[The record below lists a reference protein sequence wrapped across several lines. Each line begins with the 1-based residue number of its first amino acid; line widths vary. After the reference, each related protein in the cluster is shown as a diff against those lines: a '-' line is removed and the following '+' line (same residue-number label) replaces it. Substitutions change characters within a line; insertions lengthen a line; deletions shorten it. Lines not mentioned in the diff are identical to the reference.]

1 MKLLTALSLI
11 LSIPFISFSADKPN
25 IVLFYVDDFGVND
38 LSCNGSTFYETPNM
52 DQLAAD
58 GMNFKNAYTA
68 FPRCLPARQA
78 LLTGKYPSRFDNQP
92 YPKQHLP
99 FEEITFGEALKSAG
113 YKTAYIGKW
122 HLGHKD
128 QHPGTQGF
136 DHLVHTGH
144 AGATKDFFFP
154 FPTEGNVILENPV
167 LGKEGDYLTDL
178 LRDEACKFIEAKKD
192 SHFLLVMAH
201 YAVHTPLQGKPALV
215 EKYRKKLKSMGLS
228 EGGGPDDSDMKDFR
242 TASYKTVQNN
252 PHYAAMIETVDASL
266 GKIMQTLE
274 AQGIADNTII
284 ILSADHG
291 GLSSRSINSNR
302 PLATTNLPYKQGK
315 GWVYEG
321 GIRVPMIVKW
331 PGQVKA
337 GSISSVQTLGTDHF
351 PSMLEMAGLPLLPK
365 QHLDGVSYLK
375 ALEGNDYQR
384 PGMFWYSHTARP
396 YSTGDTRGMAYTEG
410 KYKIHKWFTEGLVE
424 LYDLENDPGEL
435 HDLSKEMPEKTKEL
449 LAKMQKIEKSIG
461 DLREKG
467 KKSTERQSAK
477 KSKGSSKKTTPK
489 KH

>member
-1 MKLLTALSLI
+1 MSVIKYFIFSLSL
-11 LSIPFISFSADKPN
+11 FITSSLIANDKPN
-25 IVLFYVDDFGVND
+25 IILFYVDDFGVND
-38 LSCNGSTFYETPNM
+38 LSCNGSTFYETPHM

-113 YKTAYIGKW
+113 YNTAYIGKW

-167 LGKEGDYLTDL
+167 IGKEGDYLTDL
-178 LRDEACKFIEAKKD
+178 LRDEACKFIEQKKD
-192 SHFLLVMAH
+192 QPFLLVMAH

-215 EKYRKKLKSMGLS
+215 EKYRKKLKTMGLT
-228 EGGGPDDSDMKDFR
+228 EGGGPNDTDMKDFR
-242 TASYKTVQNN
+242 TASYKTEQNN
-252 PHYAAMIETVDASL
+252 PHYAAMIETVDDSL
-266 GKIMQTLE
+266 GKIVKTLE
-274 AQGIADNTII
+274 EQGIADNTII

-291 GLSSRSINSNR
+291 GLSSRSIDNKR

-315 GWVYEG
+315 GWVYDG

-331 PGQVKA
+331 PSTIKA
-337 GSISSVQTLGTDHF
+337 GSVSKVQTLGTDHF

-365 QHLDGVSYLK
+365 QHLDGVSYVK
-375 ALEGNDYQR
+375 ALQGKDYQR

-410 KYKIHKWFTEGLVE
+410 KYKIHEWFTEELVE
-424 LYDLENDPGEL
+424 LYDLEKDPGEL
-435 HDLSKEMPEKTKEL
+435 HDISKDMPEKTKEL
-449 LAKMQKIEKSIG
+449 LAKMKKIEQEIG

-467 KKSTERQSAK
+467 KKSTERQAAK
-477 KSKGSSKKTTPK
+477 KSKGNSKKK